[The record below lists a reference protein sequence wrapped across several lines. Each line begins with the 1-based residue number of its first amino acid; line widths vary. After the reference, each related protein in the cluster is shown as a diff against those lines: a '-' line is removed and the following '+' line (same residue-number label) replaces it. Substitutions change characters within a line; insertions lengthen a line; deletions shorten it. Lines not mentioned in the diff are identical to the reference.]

1 MALEGGPAGAL
12 LVNATLPP
20 PWWFSGAAPIRR
32 RRRHQAAFL
41 AAGLYNLAWGA
52 FTMASPQWL
61 FDLAGMEG
69 ANHPQVFATLGMVV
83 GLYGFMYLSVAAYPE
98 YGWLTAAVGLTGK
111 ILGPTGLAVLLVTG
125 TWPLAT
131 IVICLTNDIIWW
143 VPFATYLR
151 DARPSVTRAVP
162 PAGEAFLRSPTGRE
176 PAVR

>member
-1 MALEGGPAGAL
+1 M
-12 LVNATLPP
+12 NATLPP
-20 PWWFSGAAPIRR
+20 PWWFSGASPIRR